1 MADATDKKVPQRRE
15 QILQALAEML
25 EATPDNKITT
35 AKIAAAVGVSEAALY
50 RHFPSKTKMFEAL
63 ITFAEEALFVR
74 IGRMGDGSLTAIE
87 QCRALVRLYLE
98 FCEKNHGI
106 SRLLTGGALTGESR
120 QLHHRVAQLYERL
133 ETQLRQY
140 LREAELREGCR
151 PRLPVNTAANM
162 MMAFAEGRV
171 HQFCRSGFKSGPTE
185 NWQDQWEWLGTDLMQ
200 AVPPAASA

>member
-1 MADATDKKVPQRRE
+1 MANATQTKAPQRKE

-74 IGRMGDGSLTAIE
+74 IGRMSEGSLSAIE
-87 QCRALVRLYLE
+87 QCHALVRLYLE

-120 QLHHRVAQLYERL
+120 QLHHRIAQLYERL

-151 PRLPVNTAANM
+151 PRLPVNTAATL
-162 MMAFAEGRV
+162 MMACAEGRV
-171 HQFCRSGFKSGPTE
+171 HQFCRSGFKSGPTD
-185 NWQDQWEWLGTDLMQ
+185 NWQDQWEWLGADLMR
-200 AVPPAASA
+200 AVPPAASS

>member
-1 MADATDKKVPQRRE
+1 MADATNNKVPQRRE

-50 RHFPSKTKMFEAL
+50 RHFPSKAKMFEAL

-74 IGRMGDGSLTAIE
+74 IGRMGEGSFTAIE

-106 SRLLTGGALTGESR
+106 SRLLTGSALTGESR
-120 QLHHRVAQLYERL
+120 QLHHRIAQLYERL

-140 LREAELREGCR
+140 LREAELREGYR
-151 PRLPVNTAANM
+151 PRLPVNTVANM

-171 HQFCRSGFKSGPTE
+171 HQFCRSGFKNRPTE

-200 AVPPAASA
+200 AVPPAASS

>member
-1 MADATDKKVPQRRE
+1 
-15 QILQALAEML
+15 
-25 EATPDNKITT
+25 
-35 AKIAAAVGVSEAALY
+35 
-50 RHFPSKTKMFEAL
+50 MFEAL

-74 IGRMGDGSLTAIE
+74 IGRMSEGSLSAIE
-87 QCRALVRLYLE
+87 QCHALVRLYLE

-120 QLHHRVAQLYERL
+120 QLHYRIAQLYERL

-151 PRLPVNTAANM
+151 PRLPVNTAANL

-171 HQFCRSGFKSGPTE
+171 HQFCRSSFKNGPTD
-185 NWQDQWEWLGTDLMQ
+185 NWQDQWEWLGADLMR
-200 AVPPAASA
+200 AVPPAASS

>member
-1 MADATDKKVPQRRE
+1 MADAAHNKAPQRKD

-63 ITFAEEALFVR
+63 ITFAEDALFVR
-74 IGRMGDGSLTAIE
+74 IGRMSEESLSAIE
-87 QCRALVRLYLE
+87 QCRAVLRLYLE

-120 QLHHRVAQLYERL
+120 QLHHRIAQLYERL
-133 ETQLRQY
+133 EAQLRQY

-151 PRLPVNTAANM
+151 PRLPVNTAANL

-171 HQFCRSGFKSGPTE
+171 HQFCRSDFKNGPTD
-185 NWQDQWEWLGTDLMQ
+185 NWQDQWEWLGADLMR
-200 AVPPAASA
+200 AVPPAASS

>member
-1 MADATDKKVPQRRE
+1 MADAAHNKVPQRKD

-74 IGRMGDGSLTAIE
+74 IGRMGEGSLSAIE
-87 QCRALVRLYLE
+87 RCRALVRLYLE

-120 QLHHRVAQLYERL
+120 QLHHRIAQLYERL
-133 ETQLRQY
+133 EAQLRQY
-140 LREAELREGCR
+140 LRKTKSPSSRKTSL
-151 PRLPVNTAANM
+151 L
-162 MMAFAEGRV
+162 
-171 HQFCRSGFKSGPTE
+171 SGNPETNAGQQKETGSSLA
-185 NWQDQWEWLGTDLMQ
+185 LG
-200 AVPPAASA
+200 

>member
-1 MADATDKKVPQRRE
+1 MADAAHNKVPQRKD

-63 ITFAEEALFVR
+63 IAFAEEALFLR
-74 IGRMGDGSLTAIE
+74 IGRVTEGSLSAIE
-87 QCRALVRLYLE
+87 QCHALVRLYLE

-120 QLHHRVAQLYERL
+120 QLHYRIAQLYERL

-151 PRLPVNTAANM
+151 PRLPVNTAANLI
-162 MMAFAEGRV
+162 MAFAEGRI
-171 HQFCRSGFKSGPTE
+171 HQFCRSG
-185 NWQDQWEWLGTDLMQ
+185 
-200 AVPPAASA
+200 

>member
-1 MADATDKKVPQRRE
+1 
-15 QILQALAEML
+15 ML

-63 ITFAEEALFVR
+63 IAFAEEALFLR
-74 IGRMGDGSLTAIE
+74 IGRVTEGSLSAIE
-87 QCRALVRLYLE
+87 QCHALVRLYLE

-120 QLHHRVAQLYERL
+120 QLHYRIAQLYERL

-151 PRLPVNTAANM
+151 PRLPVNTAANLI
-162 MMAFAEGRV
+162 MAFAEGRI
-171 HQFCRSGFKSGPTE
+171 HQFCRSGFKSRPTD
-185 NWQDQWEWLGTDLMQ
+185 NWQDQWEWLGADLMR
-200 AVPPAASA
+200 AVPPAASS

>member
-1 MADATDKKVPQRRE
+1 MADATQSKAPDRRE
-15 QILQALAEML
+15 QILQALAAML

-35 AKIAAAVGVSEAALY
+35 AKIAVAVGVSEAALY

-63 ITFAEEALFVR
+63 ITFAEETLFVR
-74 IGRMGDGSLTAIE
+74 IGRISEESLSAVE

-120 QLHHRVAQLYERL
+120 QLHHRIAQLYERL

-140 LREAELREGCR
+140 LREAELREGRR
-151 PRLPVNTAANM
+151 PRLPVNTSANM

-171 HQFCRSGFKSGPTE
+171 HQFCRSGFKSGPTDH
-185 NWQDQWEWLGTDLMQ
+185 WQDQWEWLGTDLMQ
-200 AVPPAASA
+200 TVPPNR

>member
-1 MADATDKKVPQRRE
+1 MADAAHNKVPQRKD

-74 IGRMGDGSLTAIE
+74 IGRMSEGSLSAIE
-87 QCRALVRLYLE
+87 QCHALVRLYLE

-120 QLHHRVAQLYERL
+120 QLHYRIAQLYERL

-151 PRLPVNTAANM
+151 PRLPVNTAANL
-162 MMAFAEGRV
+162 MMAFDEGRV
-171 HQFCRSGFKSGPTE
+171 HQFCRSSFKNGPTD
-185 NWQDQWEWLGTDLMQ
+185 NWQDQWEWLGADLMR
-200 AVPPAASA
+200 AVPPAASS

>member
-1 MADATDKKVPQRRE
+1 MVDAIHNKAPQRKD

-74 IGRMGDGSLTAIE
+74 IGRVGEGSLSAIE
-87 QCRALVRLYLE
+87 RCRALVRLYLE

-120 QLHHRVAQLYERL
+120 QLHHRIAQLYDRL

-151 PRLPVNTAANM
+151 PRLPVNTAANL

-171 HQFCRSGFKSGPTE
+171 HQFCRSDFKNGPTE
-185 NWQDQWEWLGTDLMQ
+185 NWQDQWEWLRADLMR
-200 AVPPAASA
+200 AVPPKASS